1 MKISKELITIR
12 ELSENYRDNNDGGVY
27 GYDNGTHIL
36 CLRPEYQREYVFG
49 DRQRNAVIDTV
60 MKGFPL
66 GLMYWSK
73 VSDNQYECLDG
84 QQRSISICQYVN
96 GDFPIKA
103 NGNDRFFHNLSP
115 EEKQT
120 ILDYELEVRV
130 CEGTEEEK
138 LAWFRTINIAGVT
151 LTNQELLNATYTGTW
166 LADAKNYFS
175 KRNCVAGAMGDGY
188 IKGNPIRQDY
198 LEKVLGWIAD
208 RDNLESGQ
216 MYMAI
221 HQHDADANDL
231 WLYYQSVIN
240 WAKMMFTVKRKGIT
254 DLQDW
259 GILYNKYHNKQYN
272 SNTLETDIQKL
283 LMDDDAT
290 KNAGIIPYVL
300 SDRTKH
306 DEKYLSIRAF
316 TDAQKRKAYE
326 KQGHKCPF
334 CVKNGIDTE
343 YDFSEMQGDHIIPW
357 SQGGR
362 TVDDNLQML
371 CQKCN
376 NDKSNQ

>member
-1 MKISKELITIR
+1 MKISKELITVR
-12 ELSENYRDNNDGGVY
+12 ELSENYRDDNDGGVY
-27 GYDNGTHIL
+27 GYDNGIHKL

-49 DRQRNAVIDTV
+49 DKQRNAVIDTV

-96 GDFPIKA
+96 SDFPIKV
-103 NGNDRFFHNLSP
+103 NGNDRFFHNLTP
-115 EEKQT
+115 EEKQA
-120 ILDYELEVRV
+120 ILDYELEVRI
-130 CEGTEEEK
+130 CDGTEEEK

-198 LEKVLGWIAD
+198 LEKVLGWIAN
-208 RDNLESGQ
+208 RDGLESGQ

-240 WAKMMFTVKRKGIT
+240 WARMLFPVNRKGIT
-254 DLQDW
+254 DSQEW
-259 GILYNKYHNKQYN
+259 GILYNRYHDRQYN
-272 SNTLETDIQKL
+272 SNTLETDIQRL
-283 LMDDDAT
+283 LMDDDVT

-306 DEKYLSIRAF
+306 DEKHLSIRTF
-316 TDAQKRKAYE
+316 TDAQKRRAYE

-334 CVKNGIDTE
+334 CAKNGIDTE

>member
-73 VSDNQYECLDG
+73 VSDNMYECLDG

-240 WAKMMFTVKRKGIT
+240 WAKMMFPVERKGIT

>member
-1 MKISKELITIR
+1 MKISKELMTIR

-240 WAKMMFTVKRKGIT
+240 WAKMMFPVKRKGIT